1 MTPFKLQIITPDG
14 VFFDGMTENV
24 IVRTTVGDKGI
35 LAHHE
40 PYVAAITI
48 SRFKVKIDGEFR
60 CGAISSGVIKVDK
73 DKTVILAQSCEWADE
88 IDLDRAV
95 KAKELAEQKLGE
107 YKSLPDFNEKEISVA
122 EYKLMRALNRIEAA
136 KLTKIK

>member
-40 PYVAAITI
+40 PYVAALTI
-48 SRFKVKIDGEFR
+48 SKFKVKIDGEFR
-60 CGAISSGVIKVDK
+60 FGAISSGVIKVSK
-73 DKTVILAQSCEWADE
+73 DKTVILAQSCEWANE
-88 IDLDRAV
+88 IDVERAV
-95 KAKELAEQKLGE
+95 RAKELAESRISEYEKANDQKNL
-107 YKSLPDFNEKEISVA
+107 DIA
-122 EYKLMRALNRIEAA
+122 EFKLKRALNRIEAS
-136 KLTKIK
+136 KMV

>member
-40 PYVAAITI
+40 PYVAALTI
-48 SRFKVKIDGEFR
+48 SKFKVKIDGNFR
-60 CGAISSGVIKVDK
+60 YGAVSSGVIKVSR

-88 IDLDRAV
+88 IDVERASR
-95 KAKELAEQKLGE
+95 AKENAEMRISE
-107 YKSLPDFNEKEISVA
+107 YEKSPSEYERELDIAN
-122 EYKLMRALNRIEAA
+122 YKLKRALNRIETA
-136 KLTKIK
+136 KFR

>member
-40 PYVAAITI
+40 PYVAALTI

-60 CGAISSGVIKVDK
+60 YGAISSGVIKVGK
-73 DKTVILAQSCEWADE
+73 DKTVILAQSCEWAEE
-88 IDLDRAV
+88 IDLSRAEASLQRADKV
-95 KAKELAEQKLGE
+95 LHDKASSDTDLRLAEARLRRALVRK
-107 YKSLPDFNEKEISVA
+107 SVA
-122 EYKLMRALNRIEAA
+122 SNL
-136 KLTKIK
+136 

>member
-35 LAHHE
+35 LARHE

-48 SRFKVKIDGEFR
+48 SKFKVKIDGNFR
-60 CGAISSGVIKVDK
+60 YGAISSGVIKVSK
-73 DKTVILAQSCEWADE
+73 EKTVILAQSCEWADE
-88 IDLDRAV
+88 IDVDRAV
-95 KAKELAEQKLGE
+95 KAIQ
-107 YKSLPDFNEKEISVA
+107 VA
-122 EYKLMRALNRIEAA
+122 ESRITEYEKANDQKNLDIAEFKLKRALNRIEAS
-136 KLTKIK
+136 KMR

>member
-35 LAHHE
+35 LARHE

-48 SRFKVKIDGEFR
+48 SKFKVKIDGNFR
-60 CGAISSGVIKVDK
+60 YGAISSGVIKVSK
-73 DKTVILAQSCEWADE
+73 EKTVILAQSCEWADE
-88 IDLDRAV
+88 IDVDRAV
-95 KAKELAEQKLGE
+95 KAKQ
-107 YKSLPDFNEKEISVA
+107 VA
-122 EYKLMRALNRIEAA
+122 ESRITEYEKANDQKNLDIAEFKLKRALNRIEAS
-136 KLTKIK
+136 KMR

>member
-1 MTPFKLQIITPDG
+1 MTPFRLQILTPDG

-35 LAHHE
+35 LARHE

-48 SRFKVKIDGEFR
+48 SKFKVMLDGAFR
-60 CGAISSGVIKVDK
+60 YGAISSGIIKVGK

-88 IDLDRAV
+88 IDVERAV
-95 KAKELAEQKLGE
+95 KAKE
-107 YKSLPDFNEKEISVA
+107 VA
-122 EYKLMRALNRIEAA
+122 ESRITEYSRANDQKNLDIAEFKLKRALNRIEAS
-136 KLTKIK
+136 KMR

>member
-35 LAHHE
+35 LARHE

-48 SRFKVKIDGEFR
+48 SKFKVKIDGNFR
-60 CGAISSGVIKVDK
+60 YGAISSGVIKVSK
-73 DKTVILAQSCEWADE
+73 EKTVILAQSCEWADE
-88 IDLDRAV
+88 IDVDRAV
-95 KAKELAEQKLGE
+95 KAKQLAESRITEYEKANDQKNL
-107 YKSLPDFNEKEISVA
+107 DIA
-122 EYKLMRALNRIEAA
+122 EFKLKRALNRIEAS
-136 KLTKIK
+136 KMR

>member
-14 VFFDGMTENV
+14 IFFDGLTENV

-35 LAHHE
+35 LARHE

-60 CGAISSGVIKVDK
+60 YGAISSGVIKVSK
-73 DKTVILAQSCEWADE
+73 EKTVILAQSCEWASE
-88 IDLDRAV
+88 IDVDRAV
-95 KAKELAEQKLGE
+95 KAKEIAEGRIQEYEKSNDQKNL
-107 YKSLPDFNEKEISVA
+107 DIA
-122 EYKLMRALNRIEAA
+122 EFKLKRALNRIEAA
-136 KLTKIK
+136 KLR

>member
-14 VFFDGMTENV
+14 VFFDGMTDNV

-48 SRFKVKIDGEFR
+48 SKFKVRIDGEFR
-60 CGAISSGVIKVDK
+60 FGAISSGIIKVGK

-88 IDLDRAV
+88 IDVDRAV
-95 KAKELAEQKLGE
+95 KARE
-107 YKSLPDFNEKEISVA
+107 VA
-122 EYKLMRALNRIEAA
+122 ESRIAEYSKANDQKNLDIAEFKLKRALNRIEAA
-136 KLTKIK
+136 KMK

>member
-35 LAHHE
+35 LARHE

-48 SRFKVKIDGEFR
+48 SKFKVKIDGSFR
-60 CGAISSGVIKVDK
+60 YGAISSGVIKVGK

-88 IDLDRAV
+88 IDVERAV
-95 KAKELAEQKLGE
+95 KAKQIAESRITEYEKANDQKNL
-107 YKSLPDFNEKEISVA
+107 DIA
-122 EYKLMRALNRIEAA
+122 EFKLKRALNRIEAS
-136 KLTKIK
+136 KMR

>member
-35 LAHHE
+35 LANHE

-48 SRFKVKIDGEFR
+48 SRFKVKIGDSYRF
-60 CGAISSGVIKVDK
+60 GAISSGMIKVSK
-73 DKTVILAQSCEWADE
+73 EKTVILAQSCEWADE
-88 IDLDRAV
+88 IDVDRAV
-95 KAKELAEQKLGE
+95 KAKEMAEDRIDTYEKQSDPDDKQLAIAEFKL
-107 YKSLPDFNEKEISVA
+107 K
-122 EYKLMRALNRIEAA
+122 RALNRIEVA
-136 KLTKIK
+136 KYK

>member
-35 LAHHE
+35 LARHE
-40 PYVAAITI
+40 PYVAALPIGK
-48 SRFKVKIDGEFR
+48 FKVKLDGEFR
-60 CGAISSGVIKVDK
+60 YGAIASGTIKVDK

-88 IDLDRAV
+88 IDLDRAI
-95 KAKELAEQKLGE
+95 KAKEMAEQKIE
-107 YKSLPDFNEKEISVA
+107 EFEKADNDRGVAIA
-122 EYKLMRALNRIEAA
+122 EYKLKRALNRIETS
-136 KLTKIK
+136 KLR

>member
-35 LAHHE
+35 LARHE

-48 SRFKVKIDGEFR
+48 SKFKVKIDGNFR
-60 CGAISSGVIKVDK
+60 YGAIYSGVIKVSK
-73 DKTVILAQSCEWADE
+73 EKTVILAQSCEWADE
-88 IDLDRAV
+88 IDVDRAV
-95 KAKELAEQKLGE
+95 KAKQ
-107 YKSLPDFNEKEISVA
+107 VA
-122 EYKLMRALNRIEAA
+122 ESRITEYEKANDQKNLDIAEFKLKRALNRIEAS
-136 KLTKIK
+136 KMR

>member
-14 VFFDGMTENV
+14 VFFDGMTDNV

-48 SRFKVKIDGEFR
+48 SKFKVRIDGEFR
-60 CGAISSGVIKVDK
+60 YAAISSGVIKVSK

-88 IDLDRAV
+88 IDVDRAV
-95 KAKELAEQKLGE
+95 RAKQ
-107 YKSLPDFNEKEISVA
+107 VA
-122 EYKLMRALNRIEAA
+122 EERISTYEKTNDQKNLDIAEFKLKRALNRIEIA
-136 KLTKIK
+136 KLK